1 MVVVFYEKS
10 KKGEGKNGSGSDFSA
25 RSLTV
30 DVANGEPLKPRPRV
44 AALIVIG
51 CFTKH
56 RVTGSCSFMGLILWI
71 GRPPSLRPILSRSSC
86 PERGSFLPWN
96 TSHRVCHV
104 VQQKPD
110 CSRTMPHDRYAS
122 RRLGLIH
129 RSIFLPLPV
138 LPPLR
143 HRCLR
148 VFANWNFR
156 PCSAKQL
163 TVAWSTSQ
171 TFFISYSFFR
181 YSKVRVQLLF
191 FLLVD
196 FKRESMMRYIEGIC
210 NFMRFLTGHEVAHLL
225 LNYVVRFLM
234 NYTTSTFGYQ
244 RYCWSLEHS
253 IFAYTTTHESIP
265 MINIEKFYWNIT
277 CIIRNFSKCH

>member
-191 FLLVD
+191 FSVSRFQTWIDDAVYRRHLQLYEISNRTWSSSSFIKLRCKVSNELYHKYFWISEILL
-196 FKRESMMRYIEGIC
+196 
-210 NFMRFLTGHEVAHLL
+210 
-225 LNYVVRFLM
+225 
-234 NYTTSTFGYQ
+234 
-244 RYCWSLEHS
+244 
-253 IFAYTTTHESIP
+253 
-265 MINIEKFYWNIT
+265 
-277 CIIRNFSKCH
+277 IIRAFHFCIYNDSRKYSDD